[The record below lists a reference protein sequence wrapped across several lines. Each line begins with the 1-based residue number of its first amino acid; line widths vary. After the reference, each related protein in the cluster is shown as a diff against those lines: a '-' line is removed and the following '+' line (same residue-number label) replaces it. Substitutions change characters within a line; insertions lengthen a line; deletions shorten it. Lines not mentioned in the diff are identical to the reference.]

1 MNKEFVTKMVKA
13 KQLELEAL
21 KEILPA
27 HVVKRMEQAEGELL
41 QIAKECFMNA
51 GEKQDTA
58 GKSSSRDKNKARK
71 VTIE

>member
-27 HVVKRMEQAEGELL
+27 YVVKRMEQAEGELI

-58 GKSSSRDKNKARK
+58 GESSSRDKNKARK